1 VTATGTATEWEVER
15 LDLDAYLG
23 RIGLDAPPPPTA
35 KGLRRLHRAHALA
48 IPFEN
53 LDVLL
58 GRGVRLDMDALQ
70 DKLVTRRRGGYCY
83 EHNLLFSAALERLGM
98 EVVRLSARVR
108 MGSEHLRPHSH
119 MLMRVDAGG
128 VDWLADVGFGGEGL
142 IDPIPFADGAT
153 THSEGGWNHSL
164 AREDEDT
171 WVLRSL
177 HPDGWFD
184 LYAFTLEP
192 QHHVDYVV
200 YNHYIST
207 FPRSPFVTTLVAQR
221 SAPDVRLTLSDLRL
235 VETRPDGAEA
245 VTELEPDTLA
255 DTLRERFGIP
265 LDGDEA
271 ARLAARAQAV

>member
-1 VTATGTATEWEVER
+1 MTATGVTTEWEVER
-15 LDLDAYLG
+15 LDLDAYLA

-58 GRGVRLDMDALQ
+58 GRGIRLDIDALQ
-70 DKLVTRRRGGYCY
+70 DKLVGRRRGGYCY

-142 IDPIPFADGAT
+142 IDPIPFADGAV
-153 THSEGGWNHSL
+153 THSEAGWNHSL
-164 AREDEDT
+164 SRESEST
-171 WVLRSL
+171 WVLRAL
-177 HPDGWFD
+177 HADGWFD

-221 SAPDVRLTLSDLRL
+221 SAPDRRLTLTDLRL
-235 VETRPDGAEA
+235 VETLPGGEET
-245 VTELEPDTLA
+245 VTELDPDGLA
-255 DTLRERFGIP
+255 DTLRERFDIP
-265 LDGDEA
+265 LDAEEA
-271 ARLAARAQAV
+271 EGLRSRAQAV